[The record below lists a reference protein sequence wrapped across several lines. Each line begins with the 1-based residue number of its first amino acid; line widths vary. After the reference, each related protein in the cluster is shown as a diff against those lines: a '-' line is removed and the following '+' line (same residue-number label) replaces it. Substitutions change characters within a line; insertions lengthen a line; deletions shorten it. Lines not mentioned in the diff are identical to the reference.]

1 MLLLR
6 ESGTQQRLWATLHIT
21 SSSQR
26 RQEEEEEEE
35 ALRAT
40 LFPKPFQPYFPSKRN
55 ILHFRCLDYFQ
66 VRLFHSVSSLV
77 ET

>member
-26 RQEEEEEEE
+26 RQEEEEEE

-66 VRLFHSVSSLV
+66 ARLFCSFSSLV